1 MKKDTNPVII
11 FFAVILICFNLVHI
25 VCLYGHLIQSG
36 GEKTLTS
43 LVYSYKTA
51 VNDGDSKAYMKLV
64 PLCERTSSEKE
75 YVKGIIGEYSG
86 KNYDMEYVDVKALEQ
101 ADHIKASA
109 KMFLINPFNSPIVTE
124 SKLVKV
130 KVTGE
135 DTRYLSL
142 NVVKINGRYYIDD
155 IDID

>member
-1 MKKDTNPVII
+1 MKKSLNPVII
-11 FFAVILICFNLVHI
+11 FFTVILVCLNLVYI
-25 VCLYGHLIQSG
+25 ACIYGHLIQSG
-36 GEKTLTS
+36 GEKTLNS

-64 PLCERTSSEKE
+64 PICERTSSEKA

-86 KNYDMEYVDVKALEQ
+86 KNYDMEYVDAEELDQ
-101 ADHIKASA
+101 ADHVRVSA
-109 KMFLINPFNSPIVTE
+109 KMFLINPFNSPIVTD

-135 DTRYLSL
+135 DTKYLSL
-142 NVVKINGRYYIDD
+142 NVVKINGRYFIDD
-155 IDID
+155 INID